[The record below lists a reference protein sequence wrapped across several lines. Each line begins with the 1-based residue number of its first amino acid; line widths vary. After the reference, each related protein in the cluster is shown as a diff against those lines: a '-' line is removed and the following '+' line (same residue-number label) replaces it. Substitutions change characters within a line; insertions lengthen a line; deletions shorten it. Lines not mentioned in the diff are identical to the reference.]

1 MSETYLSLWK
11 GEVRAVD
18 RSKPHRPQPGNARL
32 EEILRHACQEFNIT
46 IRQMRGPSREA
57 WLVDARQEAA
67 FRMHHEGASTTRI
80 GSMLNRDHTS
90 IMNLLRR
97 REAMFA

>member
-1 MSETYLSLWK
+1 MTVTYLSLWK
-11 GEVRAVD
+11 GEIRVID
-18 RSKPHRPQPGNARL
+18 RSKSHRPQPGNARL
-32 EEILRHACQEFNIT
+32 EEILRKACEEFNIT

-80 GSMLNRDHTS
+80 GAVLSRDHTS
-90 IMNLLRR
+90 IMNLLQR
-97 REAMFA
+97 RERKFA